1 MAQPKSPGD
10 DDVPAALRSLVE
22 QLATLQAGDRERIVR
37 AARRVARAQRRTISW
52 SHLQEARGVVR
63 FGGDAVTDTQ
73 ALYDG

>member
-1 MAQPKSPGD
+1 MALPKSPGD

-22 QLATLQAGDRERIVR
+22 QLAALHVAERERIVR
-37 AARRVARAQRRTISW
+37 AARKIARAQRRTISW
-52 SHLQEARGVVR
+52 SHLREARGVAR

>member
-22 QLATLQAGDRERIVR
+22 QLAGLHAAERERIAR
-37 AARRVARAQRRTISW
+37 AARKIARAQRRTISW
-52 SHLQEARGVVR
+52 SHLREARGVAH

>member
-22 QLATLQAGDRERIVR
+22 QLAALHAAERECIVR
-37 AARRVARAQRRTISW
+37 AARKIARAQRRTISW
-52 SHLQEARGVVR
+52 SHLREARGVAH